1 MIDCREASVDNA
13 EVHVT
18 AFRPVSDAAGSS
30 PDDNTLSQ
38 IILSRHCVS
47 SRPAVANTAAAAAQ
61 NNDVSSA
68 SSDNHESPVEELTC
82 LTVRICLA
90 CKTIASLTWT
100 GDLTTRQRP

>member
-1 MIDCREASVDNA
+1 MKRRSVDNA

-18 AFRPVSDAAGSS
+18 AFRPVRDATGSWS
-30 PDDNTLSQ
+30 DDNTLSQ

-47 SRPAVANTAAAAAQ
+47 GRPAVANSAAAAAQ

-68 SSDNHESPVEELTC
+68 SSDDDHESSVEELTC

-100 GDLTTRQRP
+100 GDLTTRQRS